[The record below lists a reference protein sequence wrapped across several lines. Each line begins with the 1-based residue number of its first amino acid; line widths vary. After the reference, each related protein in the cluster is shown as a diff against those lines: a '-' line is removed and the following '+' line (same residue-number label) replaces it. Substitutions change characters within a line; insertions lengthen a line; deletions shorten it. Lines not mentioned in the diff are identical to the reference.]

1 MGYMI
6 RVESREKAMD
16 SLLLRPSEAAD
27 ALGISRSALYELM
40 GVGVLRGVKIGASRR
55 IPRDELESSSAS

>member
-1 MGYMI
+1 
-6 RVESREKAMD
+6 MD

-55 IPRDELESSSAS
+55 IPRDELESFVSQLRLEAADGLDV